1 MQKILHHVHTENVK
15 RVGGVLTL
23 VLLALVPFHALF
35 VVWGGSRL
43 GQSELLSIWKELLI
57 LLIVGLAL
65 AVSLPQ
71 VMRKGWREVF
81 RQPSIVL
88 VGLIIMAGILA
99 NLLNANYGMA
109 FFVGIKTTVVPL
121 ILFLAVQPFAREISE
136 RKLGRVI
143 LGSAC
148 VVAILALVQFF
159 LVPTSFLASIGYG
172 PSTILPFQGVHP
184 EFPFGRS
191 FSTLGGPNQL
201 GTYLIVPFAVALA
214 TAVKARSRKTR
225 LVASLLVVLFVA
237 AAITTFSRSALIGF
251 GVATAVVVLLAVPK
265 RYRLLTALVFLA
277 SAVVAAL
284 VMWGVLTNDNST
296 VLDRFLVRGELT
308 PSGVLGGDE
317 GHIAAIVKG
326 YATIS
331 MYPGGLGF
339 GTAGPASFY
348 AVRPLLTENWYL
360 QIAIEVGVIGL
371 GLMLLLLAHI
381 VRRVRQHGIH
391 DPIRIGYAAA
401 VLGIMISALFLHS
414 LADSTLAILLFG
426 MGGLL
431 YATRAP
437 KGEEL

>member
-1 MQKILHHVHTENVK
+1 MQKILNHVHTANLK
-15 RVGGVLTL
+15 RLGGMLIVL
-23 VLLALVPFHALF
+23 LLALVPFHALF
-35 VVWGGSRL
+35 VVWGGSVVGR
-43 GQSELLSIWKELLI
+43 SELLSIWKELLI
-57 LLIVGLAL
+57 IFIVGLAL

-71 VMRKGWREVF
+71 VFRKGWREVL

-88 VGLIIMAGILA
+88 VGLILLAGLLA
-99 NLLNANYGMA
+99 NLLNASYGMA
-109 FFVGIKTTVVPL
+109 FFVGIKTTAVPL
-121 ILFLAVQPFAREISE
+121 VLFLAVQPFAHEISE
-136 RKLGRVI
+136 HKLARIV

-172 PSTILPFQGVHP
+172 ESTILPFQGVHP

-214 TAVKARSRKTR
+214 AAVKARSRKSR
-225 LVASLLVVLFVA
+225 LVASLLVTLFVT

-265 RYRLLTALVFLA
+265 KYRLLTVLVFLA
-277 SAVVAAL
+277 SAAVAAL

-296 VLDRFLVRGELT
+296 ILDRFLVRGELT

-331 MYPGGLGF
+331 MFPGGLGF

-360 QIAIEVGVIGL
+360 QIAIEIGL
-371 GLMLLLLAHI
+371 IGLALMLLLLAHI

-401 VLGIMISALFLHS
+401 VLGIMVSALFLHS

-431 YATRAP
+431 YASRAP
-437 KGEEL
+437 KGNQL